1 MRALILLVLF
11 GSSAHAQDPVAR
23 QSDIQ
28 RLEQQQSTIIGTMRD
43 AQMREEFR
51 QSNERLN
58 TMANEPAR
66 LDQARD
72 RANQERVQEQLRR

>member
-1 MRALILLVLF
+1 MKFLVLF
-11 GSSAHAQDPVAR
+11 LLVPCLAWSQDPVAR

-28 RLEQQQSTIIGTMRD
+28 RLEQQQRTIIGTMRD

-58 TMANEPAR
+58 TMANEPLRQNDAS
-66 LDQARD
+66 D
-72 RANQERVQEQLRR
+72 RANQQRVQEQLRR